1 MTPRRT
7 TRHARDRG
15 RVGRVGARRFR
26 CVALVLAVACAL
38 AATTGAHAAG
48 TGSAEKV
55 LPVLEGTDDG
65 PRPLLRG
72 QRSAVDAT
80 ASARLELLR
89 DRARQRGESAARVRE
104 QLGPHGMSRKGLARR
119 DARIRRLLRSGGIAQ
134 PETLS
139 VLLIR
144 IGFREDRSGE
154 LTAVTTDGNFQLE
167 PAPEDTVIFDPPP
180 HDRKYFES
188 HMRGLAEYWGSMSN
202 GLIHVES
209 QVLPEGN
216 DDAYFL
222 SDIADY
228 GPGSGGSWTVE
239 LLEKLVRDMI
249 LEADRGTLAD
259 GSVRLADFDFDDP
272 NTFIIFA
279 HAGAD
284 LQSNLVF
291 QEGQEGYS
299 PNDIPTF
306 FVSLGDSAR
315 VQLESVDSD
324 SGTQGLITECSVIP
338 ETTNQDGLAGS
349 ISAALMHE
357 FGHALGLPDLY
368 STLTGLP
375 TIGYWGI
382 MDSGTNLA
390 AAIGIDSDGD
400 EAADR
405 IEIVTG
411 LLPPAAS
418 AWTRWYLGFTEEIRV
433 GSDPVTVD
441 LPASYRQDTRE
452 KVLRLDVSP
461 EEFFLVENRWIPPVS
476 EGNWALFSDPETG
489 VVLYLGDFDAPG
501 PEPRNTHLYDFFMP
515 FAGGLQVWRVRQD
528 RVEAFDANNSVQ
540 AFRDRLGVEL
550 IEADGVQDVGVFDFN
565 TRGFIGSDEDSFRDL
580 STFVY
585 ETTDSTGAVGTE
597 TITYPRTSTE
607 LTPDGLP
614 NSRSTFRIP
623 TGVRLSGIGPSDRV
637 ATRVTARIEGLFD
650 PGTGAGFPVELPDA
664 PNGDGVP
671 TIVRG
676 AAMSPVLVD
685 LGGEPTVIVAATV
698 ADSSAAP
705 GLYAY
710 GVDGSPRFA
719 AARVIDLAG
728 EPAGALA
735 VVAGDTPRVVT
746 VSDTGVLEVFSPTV
760 NGLQRDVSATF
771 GDSVDVGPVV
781 VQDDGATWVAAGN
794 RASARIALWR
804 LDGGSLVDDTLIEPD
819 PANGVLRSNLVV
831 HRWGGVDHLAAITDG
846 GVWTWNATDGARS
859 EPTAE
864 PFGHDGRLVAWPDGE
879 DDRRLVFA
887 DTTGAVIE
895 VVRQA
900 DDTWTRSEFGD
911 PLDAAPVGDL
921 AVADLDGDGRN
932 DLVLCSES
940 WISAR
945 HTSGVEIVGF
955 PKRLSDHYVVTDP
968 FPDEVASGPLVADV
982 DGDGRNEVA
991 FVSTY
996 GLLQAVDTDGGP
1008 TPGFPKRVAG
1018 GGVVAPL
1025 ITDLEV
1031 GDELRR
1037 AVFLFDALG
1046 DTLDSGW
1053 RTLSARLTAVDL
1065 GPRAVAAQSPSEWL
1079 LRGGDVR
1086 RSGRGSLGSPA
1097 GGADEAVANAA
1108 PAVWPNP
1115 VRGETGARATVRF
1128 FSGSPH
1134 DAELVVYNLEGQEV
1148 RSVRRSIDDD
1158 GVPVSV
1164 EFDTTGLHSGAYL
1177 CRLDYVGARGRTTD
1191 VMTLYIE
1198 R

>member
-1 MTPRRT
+1 
-7 TRHARDRG
+7 
-15 RVGRVGARRFR
+15 
-26 CVALVLAVACAL
+26 VLD
-38 AATTGAHAAG
+38 G
-48 TGSAEKV
+48 TEA
-55 LPVLEGTDDG
+55 G

-72 QRSAVDAT
+72 QRSAVDAS

-89 DRARQRGESAARVRE
+89 DRARQREESAARVRE

-144 IGFREDRSGE
+144 IAFREDRSGD

-180 HDRKYFES
+180 HDKQYFES

-202 GLIHVES
+202 GLIRVQS
-209 QVLPEGN
+209 RVLPEG
-216 DDAYFL
+216 DEDAYFL

-228 GPGSGGSWTVE
+228 GPGAGRSWTVE
-239 LLEKLVRDMI
+239 MLEKLVRDMI

-259 GSVRLADFDFDDP
+259 GSVRLADYDFDDP
-272 NTFIIFA
+272 NTYIIFA

-476 EGNWALFSDPETG
+476 EGNWALYSDPETG

-540 AFRDRLGVEL
+540 AYRDRLGVEL
-550 IEADGVQDVGVFDFN
+550 IEADGIQDVGVFDFN
-565 TRGFIGSDEDSFRDL
+565 TRGFVGSDDDSFRDL

-585 ETTDSTGAVGTE
+585 ETTDSTGAVRTE

-623 TGVRLSGIGPSDRV
+623 TGVRLSGIGPSDRQ
-637 ATRVTARIEGLFD
+637 ATRVTARIEGLYD

-664 PNGDGVP
+664 PNGEGVP

-676 AAMSPVLVD
+676 AGTSPVRAD
-685 LGGEPTVIVAATV
+685 LDGEPTVLVAATV
-698 ADSSAAP
+698 ADSTAP
-705 GLYAY
+705 SGLYAY
-710 GVDGSPRFA
+710 AVDGSPRYG
-719 AARVIDLAG
+719 AARVADLAG
-728 EPAGALA
+728 EPAGPLA
-735 VVAGDTPRVVT
+735 VVDGDVPRVVT
-746 VSDTGVLEVFSPTV
+746 ASHDGVLEVFSGDV
-760 NGLQRDVSATF
+760 DGVQRDDTAAF
-771 GDSVDVGPVV
+771 GDSVDVGPLVL
-781 VQDDGATWVAAGN
+781 DTDGGTWLAVG
-794 RASARIALWR
+794 RASPARVGVWR
-804 LDGGSLVDDTLIEPD
+804 LENGSLVDGETGLEPGGGG
-819 PANGVLRSNLVV
+819 ALRSNLVV
-831 HRWGGVDHLAAITDG
+831 HQWNGVVHLAAVTAE
-846 GVWTWNATDGARS
+846 GVWTWNPTDGDRFA
-859 EPTAE
+859 PTGE
-864 PFGHDGRLVAWPDGE
+864 SFDHDGRLVAWPDGD

-887 DTTGAVIE
+887 DTTGAVLE
-895 VVRQA
+895 LVRQA
-900 DDTWTRSEFGD
+900 DDSWTRGAFGD
-911 PLDAAPVGDL
+911 ALDAAPVGDL
-921 AVADLDGDGRN
+921 VVADLDGDGRN
-932 DLVLCSES
+932 DLVLCSET

-945 HTSGVEIVGF
+945 HGSGVEIVGF

-968 FPDEVASGPLVADV
+968 FPDEVGSGPLVADV
-982 DGDGRNEVA
+982 DADGRNEVA

-1025 ITDLEV
+1025 ITDLQT
-1031 GDELRR
+1031 GGGLRR

-1046 DTLDSGW
+1046 DTLGSG
-1053 RTLSARLTAVDL
+1053 RRLLPARLTAVDL
-1065 GPRAVAAQSPSEWL
+1065 GPRDANADPPSEWL
-1079 LRGGDVR
+1079 MRGGSAR
-1086 RSGRGSLGSPA
+1086 RSGRGTLGSPA
-1097 GGADEAVANAA
+1097 GGADAAIADAA
-1108 PAVWPNP
+1108 PVVWPNP
-1115 VRGETGARATVRF
+1115 VRGETGALATIRF
-1128 FSGSPH
+1128 FSGRPH
-1134 DAELVVYNLEGQEV
+1134 QAELVVYNLEGQEV
-1148 RSVRRSIDDD
+1148 RSVRRSIQGD
-1158 GVPVSV
+1158 GIPDAV

-1177 CRLDYVGARGRTTD
+1177 CRLDYVGADGRTTD